1 MDHAI
6 TAQVFKVQKAVMS
19 QVAGGPH
26 YVQVQVFKVQK
37 DVVSEGI
44 WVLVAQVNNGAGV
57 LERCSESGLVGTGMA
72 GHRWATL

>member
-1 MDHAI
+1 MEHAI
-6 TAQVFKVQKAVMS
+6 T
-19 QVAGGPH
+19 
-26 YVQVQVFKVQK
+26 VQVFKVQK